1 MIYRSEHKGDY
12 SRMDN
17 AALRDTT
24 LSDGAR
30 SLLFF
35 MLSMSDDWNFSAKA
49 IARAFDVN
57 ECTIVA
63 RLTELKMHGYADTR
77 RLKDEKGR
85 FSACVWDVYEV
96 PKTHNGK
103 KPHVEKTTYGKN
115 HTRKSP
121 HVEVSTRGKIQN
133 LRTINIYKNNQDI
146 KNNQGCKKDTAE
158 KCQLGRYENVFLTNA
173 EQEELCNRYS
183 LETLVE
189 YIDRLSG
196 YIHDH
201 PGKKYKN
208 HKATI
213 EKWINEDE
221 GREAT

>member
-1 MIYRSEHKGDY
+1 VWETPQPIVQKNHSVDKPQCGETTVRS
-12 SRMDN
+12 
-17 AALRDTT
+17 
-24 LSDGAR
+24 
-30 SLLFF
+30 
-35 MLSMSDDWNFSAKA
+35 
-49 IARAFDVN
+49 
-57 ECTIVA
+57 
-63 RLTELKMHGYADTR
+63 
-77 RLKDEKGR
+77 
-85 FSACVWDVYEV
+85 
-96 PKTHNGK
+96 
-103 KPHVEKTTYGKN
+103 KPQCGKTT
-115 HTRKSP
+115 P
-121 HVEVSTRGKIQN
+121 I
-133 LRTINIYKNNQDI
+133 RTIKYKEQSNIKERTM
-146 KNNQGCKKDTAE
+146 GKKDTAE

>member
-1 MIYRSEHKGDY
+1 MIHRTEHNGDY
-12 SRMDN
+12 TRIDN
-17 AALRDTT
+17 AVLRDK
-24 LSDGAR
+24 SISEGAR
-30 SLLFF
+30 SLLVY
-35 MLSMSDDWNFSAKA
+35 MLSMSDDWSFSINSLTSYFGLSKT
-49 IARAFDVN
+49 
-57 ECTIVA
+57 TIVA
-63 RLTELKMHGYADTR
+63 RIGELKRAGYLRTTQ
-77 RLKDEKGR
+77 LKDHRGK
-85 FSACVWDVYEV
+85 FTTKTWDVFENPNAV
-96 PKTHNGK
+96 VQKLPCT
-103 KPHVEKTTYGKN
+103 EKTEHGKSG
-115 HTRKSP
+115 TRKNGNTVKMGIPKSEP
-121 HVEVSTRGKIQN
+121 I
-133 LRTINIYKNNQDI
+133 RTINIKNNQSN

>member
-1 MIYRSEHKGDY
+1 MIYRSEHKSGY
-12 SRMDN
+12 TRISN
-17 AALRDTT
+17 AILRDTT
-24 LSDGAR
+24 LSEGAR
-30 SLLFF
+30 SLLVF
-35 MLSMSDDWNFSAKA
+35 MLSMSDKWDFSVKGLALMTGTA
-49 IARAFDVN
+49 ERRVMQL
-57 ECTIVA
+57 V
-63 RLTELKMHGYADTR
+63 TELKKAGYISQR
-77 RLKDEKGR
+77 RTQNEKGQ
-85 FSACVWDVYEV
+85 FTACLWDVWETPQPIV
-96 PKTHNGK
+96 QKNHSVD
-103 KPHVEKTTYGKN
+103 KPQCGETTVRSKPQCGKTT
-115 HTRKSP
+115 P
-121 HVEVSTRGKIQN
+121 I
-133 LRTINIYKNNQDI
+133 RTIKYKEQSNIKERTM
-146 KNNQGCKKDTAE
+146 GKKDTAE